1 MFGFTGTPI
10 FADNAVKN
18 DLGKRTTFELFGD
31 CLHKYVITDAIR
43 DENVLRFSIEYVGRY
58 KQRNTSSVNFRDI
71 EVEAIDKKELY
82 DNEDRLGKIT
92 DYILDYHNI
101 KTHNKQFTA
110 MFAVS
115 SVDTLT
121 KYYDLFKAKQ
131 EDKQENK
138 KLKIATIFSY
148 GANEGDDTADGITT
162 FDYDK
167 AAEPAEVYGKH
178 SREKLDAYI
187 KDYNKMFG
195 TNFSTKDSQSY
206 YNYYNDIA
214 KRVKNREIDILLVVN
229 MFLTG
234 FDSKPL
240 NTLYVDKNLK
250 HHGLIQAFSRTN
262 RILNKNKSHGNIVS
276 FRNLKKATDEAI
288 SLFSNKDAK
297 EVILLQPY
305 DDYVKDFN
313 EALQAVKGIV
323 PSVESVNMLPS
334 EIEELRFVRA
344 FRQLMRVQNTL
355 SCFADFSFE
364 DLGISEQ
371 EYLDYRSKY
380 LDLYEKANS
389 SDKEKASAL
398 EDVDFELEL
407 MHRDIINVAYILN
420 LLSMLVDAKGANY
433 ESKRKQ
439 ISDML
444 SNDIHLRSKK
454 ELIEQFIEDNLVHI
468 ENSEDVADAFDAYWS
483 EQQFRA
489 FAKLCEEENLDSK
502 KIEAIIEEH
511 LFANQVPAM
520 RDKVMK
526 AMLKK
531 ESLLVRKKTIPRVID
546 KIMDFIDTFI
556 DGIAA

>member
-1 MFGFTGTPI
+1 
-10 FADNAVKN
+10 
-18 DLGKRTTFELFGD
+18 
-31 CLHKYVITDAIR
+31 
-43 DENVLRFSIEYVGRY
+43 
-58 KQRNTSSVNFRDI
+58 
-71 EVEAIDKKELY
+71 
-82 DNEDRLGKIT
+82 
-92 DYILDYHNI
+92 
-101 KTHNKQFTA
+101 
-110 MFAVS
+110 
-115 SVDTLT
+115 
-121 KYYDLFKAKQ
+121 
-131 EDKQENK
+131 
-138 KLKIATIFSY
+138 
-148 GANEGDDTADGITT
+148 
-162 FDYDK
+162 
-167 AAEPAEVYGKH
+167 
-178 SREKLDAYI
+178 
-187 KDYNKMFG
+187 MFG
-195 TNFSTKDSQSY
+195 TKFSTKDSQSY

-214 KRVKNREIDILLVVN
+214 KRVKNREIDILIVVN

-276 FRNLKKATDEAI
+276 FRNLKKATDDAI
-288 SLFSNKDAK
+288 ALFSNKEAK
-297 EVILLQPY
+297 EIILLQPY
-305 DDYVKDFN
+305 NNYIDDFNKALQTVKDI
-313 EALQAVKGIV
+313 APTVD
-323 PSVESVNMLPS
+323 SVNSLPS

-344 FRQLMRVQNTL
+344 FRQVMRVQNTL

-407 MHRDIINVAYILN
+407 MHRDVINVAYILN

-454 ELIEQFIEDNLVHI
+454 ELIEQFIEENLVHI
-468 ENSEDVADAFDAYWS
+468 ENSEDVEDVFDAYWS
-483 EQQFRA
+483 EQQLRA

-511 LFANQVPAM
+511 LFANQVPAI

-546 KIMDFIDTFI
+546 KIMDFINTFI
-556 DGIAA
+556 DGIDA